1 MAKKQL
7 SELEKRFLDALFSKE
22 ALGDYEVAKQLAG
35 YSENTPTNQIASAL
49 AEEIKERT
57 YQFMAL
63 NSPRAAI
70 KMIEGLNGE
79 KPISKEVLKIS
90 TEVLDRGGVV
100 KREQVDVHVDT
111 PNAVIILPAK
121 EL

>member
-1 MAKKQL
+1 MAKKTL
-7 SELEKRFLDALFSKE
+7 TDIEKRFLNALFSKE
-22 ALGDYEVAKQLAG
+22 AFGDYEIAKELAG
-35 YSENTPTNQIASAL
+35 YAETTPTNEIAMRLS
-49 AEEIKERT
+49 EEIKERT

-70 KMIEGLNGE
+70 MMIKGLSGE

-90 TEVLDRGGVV
+90 TEILDRGGVV
-100 KREQVDVHVDT
+100 KREQVDVHLDT

-121 EL
+121 DL